1 MKFQNSL
8 RRCFIKEPFFR
19 VGVDGLMLAFAGG
32 IRIKSMQPAPPDAPR
47 TTLLPSL
54 EGLLRFL
61 PQTAEPTDRRVAIVG
76 TFPPRRCGIATF
88 TADVQRSLNLLDG
101 WACELVPILD
111 DDEALADETALCRIR
126 QHVQSDYRKAADRLN
141 HLGIDVVSIQHEF
154 GIFGGIDGAYILD
167 LIDRLTAPVVITMHT
182 VIETPTLGQRHV
194 VAALLR
200 RADQVIV
207 MAQKGADLL
216 GEVYG
221 ADPAKVTICPHGTP
235 DRPFSRPDRFKAHLD
250 LSPHK
255 VLLTFGLLS
264 PGKGLE
270 TLIGAM
276 LQIVAT
282 HPDAIY
288 VVLGATHP
296 NLKRVDGEAYRDGLI
311 KLANDLGVA
320 KHIRFV
326 DAFVDDAL
334 LLTYLSAADIYVTP
348 YLNKA
353 QVTSGTLAY
362 AIALGKPVVSTPF
375 WHATEW
381 VDDSCGAL
389 VDFGDSAGFAAV
401 ITRLLADPAQLL
413 AAGQSAYAKGRATI
427 WERSAEAYAAAFQT
441 AIGRRQDRHLA
452 APLLTDQSLPSLLAV
467 QRVTDACGIMQHASY
482 GIDNRAHGYCIDDAV
497 RALILIQRFRKLGHK
512 YHTLDHLERT
522 YAAFIQHAWNPDT
535 ERFRNFMGYDRTWLE
550 AEGSADSNGRTF
562 WALGETACHAEQE
575 QVRLWALALA
585 KQTGQS
591 IAALTSLRA
600 QCFAILGGVSLLQA
614 EPHNLSAYD
623 LVVSHAEGLMER
635 FETHAAPSWQ
645 WLEPSLSYDNA
656 RIPQALIAAGVCLAR
671 PDLLATGLKSLAW
684 LDSVQKAP
692 NGFFRAVGSST
703 PQLAFAPPRLLDQQ
717 PIEACATIDAA
728 LAAYEAT
735 KQSKWLI
742 MAQTAH
748 AWFFGENDNGLP
760 LSDQQGGCFDGLTE
774 TGVNRN
780 QGAESILAL
789 QMANCE
795 MARVTGLTAVKPERP
810 IGLSM

>member
-1 MKFQNSL
+1 
-8 RRCFIKEPFFR
+8 
-19 VGVDGLMLAFAGG
+19 
-32 IRIKSMQPAPPDAPR
+32 MQPAPPEAPR
-47 TTLLPSL
+47 TTILPSL

-88 TADVQRSLNLLDG
+88 TADVRRSLNLLDG
-101 WACELVPILD
+101 WACDLVRILD
-111 DDEALADETALCRIR
+111 DDESLSDEPALCRIR
-126 QHVQSDYRKAADRLN
+126 QHVQTDYRKAADRLN
-141 HLGIDVVSIQHEF
+141 HLGTDVVSIQHEF

-182 VIETPTLGQRHV
+182 VIETPTQGQRHV

-207 MAQKGADLL
+207 MAKKGADLL
-216 GEVYG
+216 NDVYG

-235 DRPFSRPDRFKAHLD
+235 DRPFVRPDSFKASLG
-250 LSPHK
+250 LSPYK

-270 TLIGAM
+270 TLIAAM
-276 LQIVAT
+276 PQIVVT
-282 HPDAIY
+282 HPDALY
-288 VVLGATHP
+288 VILGATHP

-311 KLANDLGVA
+311 RLAEDLGVA
-320 KHIRFV
+320 EHIRFV
-326 DAFVDDAL
+326 DAFVDNAL
-334 LLTYLSAADIYVTP
+334 LMTYLSAADIYVTP
-348 YLNKA
+348 YLNRA

-362 AIALGKPVVSTPF
+362 AIALGKPVISTPF

-381 VDDSCGAL
+381 VDETCGAL

-401 ITRLLADPAQLL
+401 ISRLLEDPERLL
-413 AAGQSAYAKGRATI
+413 AAGRSAYAKGRTTI

-441 AIGRRQDRHLA
+441 AISRCQETHVA
-452 APLLTDQSLPSLLAV
+452 APRLHDQSLPTLLGV

-497 RALILIQRFRKLGHK
+497 RALILIQRFRQLGHK
-512 YHTLDHLERT
+512 NHTLDHLERT
-522 YAAFIQHAWNPDT
+522 YAAFVQHAWNPNT
-535 ERFRNFMGYDRTWLE
+535 QAFRNFMGYDRTWLE
-550 AEGSADSNGRTF
+550 PEGSPDSNGRTF
-562 WALGETACHAEQE
+562 WALGETACYAEHE
-575 QVRLWALALA
+575 QVRLWAIALA
-585 KQTGQS
+585 KEVGLS
-591 IAALTSLRA
+591 AATLGSLRA
-600 QCFAILGGVSLLQA
+600 QCFTILGAVSLLHG
-614 EPHNLSAYD
+614 EPHNLAVYD
-623 LVVSHAEGLMER
+623 MLVQHAEGLLAR
-635 FETHAAPSWQ
+635 FETHSAPTWQ

-656 RIPQALIAAGVCLAR
+656 RIPQALIVAGVSLSR
-671 PDLLATGLKSLAW
+671 PDMLSIGLKTLAW
-684 LDSVQKAP
+684 LDTIQKAP

-703 PQLAFAPPRLLDQQ
+703 PATAFAPPRLLDQQ

-728 LAAYEAT
+728 LAAYAAT

-760 LSDQQGGCFDGLTE
+760 LSDQRGGCFDGLTE

-780 QGAESILAL
+780 QGAESILAR
-789 QMANCE
+789 QMANCA
-795 MARVTGLTAVKPERP
+795 MARVTIVGNNPAATP

>member
-1 MKFQNSL
+1 
-8 RRCFIKEPFFR
+8 
-19 VGVDGLMLAFAGG
+19 
-32 IRIKSMQPAPPDAPR
+32 MQPAPPEAPR
-47 TTLLPSL
+47 TTILPSL

-88 TADVQRSLNLLDG
+88 TADVRRSLNLLDG
-101 WACELVPILD
+101 WACDLVRILD
-111 DDEALADETALCRIR
+111 DDESLSDEPALCRIR
-126 QHVQSDYRKAADRLN
+126 QHVQTDYRKAADRLN

-182 VIETPTLGQRHV
+182 VIETPTQGQRHV

-207 MAQKGADLL
+207 MAKKGADLL
-216 GEVYG
+216 NDVYG

-235 DRPFSRPDRFKAHLD
+235 DRPFVRPDSFKASLG
-250 LSPHK
+250 LSPYK

-270 TLIGAM
+270 TLIAAM
-276 LQIVAT
+276 PQIVVT
-282 HPDAIY
+282 HPDALY
-288 VVLGATHP
+288 VILGATHP

-311 KLANDLGVA
+311 RLAEDLGVA
-320 KHIRFV
+320 DHIRFV

-348 YLNKA
+348 YLNRA

-362 AIALGKPVVSTPF
+362 AIALGKPVISTPF

-381 VDDSCGAL
+381 VDETCGAL

-401 ITRLLADPAQLL
+401 ISRLLEDPSQLL
-413 AAGQSAYAKGRATI
+413 AAGQSAYAKGRTTI

-441 AIGRRQDRHLA
+441 AISRRQETHLA
-452 APLLTDQSLPSLLAV
+452 APRLHDQSLPSLLAV

-497 RALILIQRFRKLGHK
+497 RALILIQRFRQLGHK
-512 YHTLDHLERT
+512 NQTLDHLERT
-522 YAAFIQHAWNPDT
+522 YAAFVQHAWNPNT
-535 ERFRNFMGYDRTWLE
+535 QAFRNFMGYDRTWLE
-550 AEGSADSNGRTF
+550 PEGSPDSNGRTF
-562 WALGETACHAEQE
+562 WALGETACYAEHE
-575 QVRLWALALA
+575 QVRLWAIALA
-585 KQTGQS
+585 KEVGLS
-591 IAALTSLRA
+591 AATLGSLRA
-600 QCFAILGGVSLLQA
+600 QCFTILGAVSLLQG
-614 EPHNLSAYD
+614 EPHNLAVYD
-623 LVVSHAEGLMER
+623 MLVQHAEGLMAR
-635 FETHAAPSWQ
+635 FETHSAPTWQ

-656 RIPQALIAAGVCLAR
+656 RIPQALIVAGVSLSR
-671 PDLLATGLKSLAW
+671 PDMLAIGLKTLAW
-684 LDSVQKAP
+684 LDTIQKAP

-703 PQLAFAPPRLLDQQ
+703 PATAFAPPRLLDQQ

-728 LAAYEAT
+728 LAAYAAT

-760 LSDQQGGCFDGLTE
+760 LSDQRGGCFDGLTE

-789 QMANCE
+789 QMANCA
-795 MARVTGLTAVKPERP
+795 MARVTSVGNNPPANP

>member
-1 MKFQNSL
+1 
-8 RRCFIKEPFFR
+8 
-19 VGVDGLMLAFAGG
+19 
-32 IRIKSMQPAPPDAPR
+32 MQPAPPDAPR
-47 TTLLPSL
+47 TTILPSL

-61 PQTAEPTDRRVAIVG
+61 PQTAEPKDRRVAIVG

-88 TADVQRSLNLLDG
+88 TADVQRSLNQLDG
-101 WACELVPILD
+101 WACDLVRILD
-111 DDEALADETALCRIR
+111 DDEALAEETALCRIR
-126 QHVQSDYRKAADRLN
+126 QHVQTDYRKAADRLN

-154 GIFGGIDGAYILD
+154 GIFGGNDGAFILD
-167 LIDRLTAPVVITMHT
+167 LIDRLTAPVVLTMHT
-182 VIETPTLGQRHV
+182 VIETPTMGQRLV

-207 MAQKGADLL
+207 MAKKGADLL
-216 GEVYG
+216 EEVYG
-221 ADPAKVTICPHGTP
+221 ADPSKVTICPHGTP
-235 DRPFSRPDRFKAHLD
+235 DRPFARPDSFKESLD

-270 TLIGAM
+270 TLIAAM
-276 LQIVAT
+276 PQIVAV
-282 HPDAIY
+282 HPDVVY

-311 KLANDLGVA
+311 KLAENLGVA
-320 KHIRFV
+320 DHIRFV
-326 DAFVDDAL
+326 DAFVDEAL

-362 AIALGKPVVSTPF
+362 AIALGKPVISTPF

-381 VDDSCGAL
+381 VDETCGAL
-389 VDFGDSAGFAAV
+389 VDFGDSAGFATV
-401 ITRLLADPAQLL
+401 ITQLLGDPAQLL
-413 AAGQSAYAKGRATI
+413 AAGQSSYAKGRTTI
-427 WERSAEAYAAAFQT
+427 WERSAEAYAGAFQT
-441 AIGRRQDRHLA
+441 AISRRQEVHQA
-452 APLLTDQSLPSLLAV
+452 APRLTDQSLPSLLAV

-497 RALILIQRFRKLGHK
+497 RALILIQRFRQLGHK
-512 YHTLDHLERT
+512 NHTLDHLERT
-522 YAAFIQHAWNPDT
+522 YAAFVQHAWNPDT
-535 ERFRNFMGYDRTWLE
+535 QRFRNFMGYNRTWLE
-550 AEGSADSNGRTF
+550 AEGSPDSNGRAF
-562 WALGETACHAEQE
+562 WALGETACNSEHE
-575 QVRLWALALA
+575 QVRLWAIALA
-585 KQTGQS
+585 KQVVGS
-591 IAALTSLRA
+591 VASLTSLRA
-600 QCFAILGGVSLLQA
+600 QCFTILGTVSLLRG

-623 LVVSHAEGLMER
+623 TLVDHAEGLMLR
-635 FETHAAPSWQ
+635 FETHSAPTWQ

-656 RIPQALIAAGVCLAR
+656 RIPQALIAAGVSLAR
-671 PDLLATGLKSLAW
+671 PDMLATGLKTLAW
-684 LDSVQKAP
+684 LDTIQKAP

-703 PQLAFAPPRLLDQQ
+703 PDTAFAPPRLLDQQ

-742 MAQTAH
+742 MAQSAH
-748 AWFFGENDNGLP
+748 AWFFGENDNGLA
-760 LSDQQGGCFDGLTE
+760 LSDLRGGCFDGLTE
-774 TGVNRN
+774 TGLNRN

-789 QMANCE
+789 QMANCA
-795 MARVTGLTAVKPERP
+795 MARATNIGINQPMRP

>member
-1 MKFQNSL
+1 
-8 RRCFIKEPFFR
+8 
-19 VGVDGLMLAFAGG
+19 
-32 IRIKSMQPAPPDAPR
+32 MQPAPPEAPR
-47 TTLLPSL
+47 TTILPSL

-88 TADVQRSLNLLDG
+88 TADVRRSLNLLDG
-101 WACELVPILD
+101 WACDLVRILD
-111 DDEALADETALCRIR
+111 DDESLSDEPALCRIR
-126 QHVQSDYRKAADRLN
+126 QHVQTDYRKAADRLN
-141 HLGIDVVSIQHEF
+141 HLGTDVVSIQHEF
-154 GIFGGIDGAYILD
+154 GIFGGIDGACILD

-182 VIETPTLGQRHV
+182 VIETPTQGQRHV

-207 MAQKGADLL
+207 MAKKGADLL
-216 GEVYG
+216 NDVYG

-235 DRPFSRPDRFKAHLD
+235 DRPFVRPDSFKASLG
-250 LSPHK
+250 LSPYK

-270 TLIGAM
+270 TLIAAM
-276 LQIVAT
+276 PQIVVT
-282 HPDAIY
+282 HPDALY
-288 VVLGATHP
+288 VILGATHP

-311 KLANDLGVA
+311 RLAEDLGVA
-320 KHIRFV
+320 EHIRFV
-326 DAFVDDAL
+326 DAFVDNAL
-334 LLTYLSAADIYVTP
+334 LMTYLSAADIYVTP
-348 YLNKA
+348 YLNRA

-362 AIALGKPVVSTPF
+362 AIALGKPVISTPF

-381 VDDSCGAL
+381 VDETCGAL

-401 ITRLLADPAQLL
+401 ISRLLEDPERLL
-413 AAGQSAYAKGRATI
+413 AAGRSAYAKGRTTI

-441 AIGRRQDRHLA
+441 AISRCQETHVA
-452 APLLTDQSLPSLLAV
+452 APRLHDQSLPTLLGV

-497 RALILIQRFRKLGHK
+497 RALILIQRFRQLGHK
-512 YHTLDHLERT
+512 NHTLDHLERT
-522 YAAFIQHAWNPDT
+522 YAAFVQHAWNPNT
-535 ERFRNFMGYDRTWLE
+535 QAFRNFMGYDRTWLE
-550 AEGSADSNGRTF
+550 PEGSPDSNGRTF
-562 WALGETACHAEQE
+562 WALGETACYAEHE
-575 QVRLWALALA
+575 QVRLWAIALA
-585 KQTGQS
+585 KEVGLS
-591 IAALTSLRA
+591 AATLGSLRA
-600 QCFAILGGVSLLQA
+600 QCFTILGAVSLLHG
-614 EPHNLSAYD
+614 EPHNLAVYD
-623 LVVSHAEGLMER
+623 MLVQHAEGLLAR
-635 FETHAAPSWQ
+635 FETHSAPTWQ

-656 RIPQALIAAGVCLAR
+656 RIPQALIVAGVSLSR
-671 PDLLATGLKSLAW
+671 PDMLSIGLKTLAW
-684 LDSVQKAP
+684 LDTIQKAP

-703 PQLAFAPPRLLDQQ
+703 PATAFAPPRLLDQQ

-728 LAAYEAT
+728 LAAYAAT

-760 LSDQQGGCFDGLTE
+760 LSDQRGGCFDGLTE

-780 QGAESILAL
+780 QGAESILAR
-789 QMANCE
+789 QMANCA
-795 MARVTGLTAVKPERP
+795 MARVTIVGNNPAATP

>member
-1 MKFQNSL
+1 
-8 RRCFIKEPFFR
+8 
-19 VGVDGLMLAFAGG
+19 
-32 IRIKSMQPAPPDAPR
+32 MQPAPPDAPR

-61 PQTAEPTDRRVAIVG
+61 PQTAAITDRRVAIVG

-101 WACELVPILD
+101 WACELVRILD
-111 DDEALADETALCRIR
+111 DDDALTKEPSLCLIR

-141 HLGIDVVSIQHEF
+141 HLGIDVISIQHEF

-182 VIETPTLGQRHV
+182 VIETPTQGQRHV

-207 MAQKGADLL
+207 MAKKGADLL
-216 GEVYG
+216 GEIYG
-221 ADPAKVTICPHGTP
+221 ADPAKITICPHGTP
-235 DRPFSRPDRFKAHLD
+235 DRPFARPDSFKASLG
-250 LSPHK
+250 LSPYK

-270 TLIGAM
+270 TLIAAM
-276 LQIVAT
+276 PEIVAA
-282 HPDAIY
+282 HPDALY

-311 KLANDLGVA
+311 GLAEDLGVA
-320 KHIRFV
+320 EHIRFV
-326 DAFVDDAL
+326 DAFVDEAL

-348 YLNKA
+348 YLNQA

-362 AIALGKPVVSTPF
+362 AIALGKPVISTPF

-381 VDDSCGAL
+381 VDETCGAL
-389 VDFGDSAGFAAV
+389 VDFGDSAGFARV
-401 ITRLLADPAQLL
+401 ITRLLRDPDQLL
-413 AAGQSAYAKGRATI
+413 AAGQSAYTKGRTTI

-441 AIGRRQDRHLA
+441 AMARRQEAHVA
-452 APLLTDQSLPSLLAV
+452 APRLDEQSLPSLLAV

-497 RALILIQRFRKLGHK
+497 RALILIQRFRQLGHK
-512 YHTLDHLERT
+512 DPTLDHLERT
-522 YAAFIQHAWNPDT
+522 YAAFVQHAWNPST
-535 ERFRNFMGYDRTWLE
+535 HAFRNFMGYDRTWLE
-550 AEGSADSNGRTF
+550 AKGSADSNGRTF
-562 WALGETACHAEQE
+562 WALGETACNAEQE
-575 QVRLWALALA
+575 QVRLWAIALA
-585 KQTGQS
+585 KEVAPSVATLG
-591 IAALTSLRA
+591 SLRA
-600 QCFAILGGVSLLQA
+600 QCFTILGAVRLLQV
-614 EPHNLSAYD
+614 EPHNLAVYD
-623 LVVSHAEGLMER
+623 MLVGFAEGLMTR
-635 FETHAAPSWQ
+635 FETHSASTWQ
-645 WLEPSLSYDNA
+645 WLEPNLSYDNA
-656 RIPQALIAAGVCLAR
+656 RLPQALIEAGVNLGR
-671 PDLLATGLKSLAW
+671 PDMLAIGLKSLAW
-684 LDSVQKAP
+684 LDTIQKAP

-703 PQLAFAPPRLLDQQ
+703 PGVAFAPPRLLDQQ

-728 LAAYEAT
+728 LAAYAAT

-760 LSDQQGGCFDGLTE
+760 LSDQRGGCFDGLTE

-789 QMANCE
+789 QMANCA
-795 MARVTGLTAVKPERP
+795 MALVTGVGLSPPTSP